1 MRDYLKYYVL
11 FMAEIVVEV
20 PEELE
25 ELRKVSKINWQL
37 AIQKRFLEEFDELIR
52 IEKIISKSKLT
63 EEQAKELADEVNL
76 SLAKRYER
84 LLKGK

>member
-1 MRDYLKYYVL
+1 
-11 FMAEIVVEV
+11 MAEIVVEI

-37 AIQKRFLEEFDELIR
+37 AIQKRLLEEFDELVR
-52 IEKIISKSKLT
+52 IEKIVSKSKLT